1 MIVLFRAAAEADLR
15 EALAYYVGIEAE
27 LGDGFIDEVDQAVAR
42 AREHPLAY
50 RVVHGELRRVGLKRF
65 PHGLYYRL
73 VRDEVL
79 VVVACIH
86 PARDP
91 SVWMSRR

>member
-1 MIVLFRAAAEADLR
+1 MVLFRAAAEADLR
-15 EALAYYVGIEAE
+15 EAFAYYAGIDPE
-27 LGDGFIDEVDQAVAR
+27 LGDGFLDAVDEAVGR
-42 AREHPLAY
+42 ASEHPLAH
-50 RVVHGELRRVGLKRF
+50 RIVHGPLRRVGLMRF
-65 PHGLYYRL
+65 PHGLYFRV

-91 SVWMSRR
+91 SVWMGRR